1 VHDFAR
7 GLCAGETRRPSI
19 DLLVPLPKDCAMKSF
34 GRAFVLGASLTLAAI
49 AGGTAQAAD
58 YPTRPITAII
68 PFAGGSA
75 SDVVSR
81 ILFERMSRSMGQ
93 PIVVENRPGAG
104 GNIGSAYAAKATPD
118 GYTLLGGGSGPVAA
132 NVTLY
137 KHLDYD
143 PEKDFETI
151 SPFAAFTIIVVAS
164 NKLPVNSL
172 QELIAYA
179 KAHPGE
185 LNYGSVGIGSS
196 QHLAGEFF
204 SQLTGTKLT
213 HVPYKNIGQYVP
225 DLMAGQVPLGFQ
237 WYPNISAALAAKGA
251 KALAVA
257 GANRLDALP
266 DTPTTKEAG
275 LPDYIVSGW
284 FALLAPKGTPPAI
297 VDKLNS
303 EMKMALADPDVRARF
318 QQQGAETEYL
328 PPDQAKK
335 FISDEIAKYRDIIT
349 KAAIPQIE

>member
-1 VHDFAR
+1 MTFSRNRVLAGA
-7 GLCAGETRRPSI
+7 GLALAC
-19 DLLVPLPKDCAMKSF
+19 L
-34 GRAFVLGASLTLAAI
+34 LAAP
-49 AGGTAQAAD
+49 AWAED
-58 YPTRPITAII
+58 YPTRPITAIV

-81 ILFERMSRSMGQ
+81 ILFERMSKSLGQ

-104 GNIGSAYAAKATPD
+104 GNTGTADAAKAAPD

-143 PEKDFETI
+143 PRQDFETI
-151 SPFAAFTIIVVAS
+151 SPFVSFTIIVVAS
-164 NKLPVNSL
+164 NKLPVQNL

-196 QHLAGEFF
+196 QHLAGEYF
-204 SQLTGTKLT
+204 SQLTGVKIT
-213 HVPYKNIGQYVP
+213 HVPYRNIGQYVP
-225 DLMAGQVPLGFQ
+225 DLMSGQVPLGFQ

-257 GANRLDALP
+257 GDNRLEALP
-266 DTPTTKEAG
+266 DVPTTKEAG
-275 LPDYIVSGW
+275 LPQYIVSGW

-297 VDKLNS
+297 VGRLNN
-303 EMKMALADPDVRARF
+303 ELKAAVADPAVRARF
-318 QQQGAETEYL
+318 QQQGAETVYL
-328 PPDQAKK
+328 PLDLSQK
-335 FISDEIAKYRDIIT
+335 FIADEIVKYRDIIT
-349 KAAIPQIE
+349 KAGIPQIE